1 MKNQENNYVF
11 IQVFLMSASL
21 TIALIM
27 LNAPI
32 WLISIAVFLLFSPLI
47 FGSLLWATIVYII
60 YDIVRPILYI
70 WALVVTIQGK
80 QDFIAIAFYIL
91 AALQVI
97 NILKRF
103 FGTVLGLFATLMD

>member
-1 MKNQENNYVF
+1 MKDTFLY
-11 IQVFLMSASL
+11 IRIFLMSLSL
-21 TIALIM
+21 TMALVM
-27 LNAPI
+27 LNTPYI
-32 WLISIAVFLLFSPLI
+32 LIAITTLFLFSPIL
-47 FGSLLWATIVYII
+47 FNSMLYASLVYII
-60 YDIVRPILYI
+60 YDIARPTLYI

-103 FGTVLGLFATLMD
+103 IDTVCGLLDAWIETKN